1 MVVGHGSTVNEQ
13 DPSRPAVPAGRL
25 ERLNELFWPN
35 LIEVGWKVWIDLE
48 LTMPQF
54 KLLLLIAAGDGPRVS
69 DLAQALRVTPPT
81 ITTVLDRLVDHG
93 LVRRED
99 DVRDRRQVIT
109 RVTGEGAALLSK
121 LGVYSSA
128 EIADCVAALDARE
141 AAGLFEGLDAFHRVR
156 QARSLAQANGNEP
169 EAC

>member
-13 DPSRPAVPAGRL
+13 DPSRPAVPAARL

-93 LVRRED
+93 FVRRED
-99 DVRDRRQVIT
+99 DPR
-109 RVTGEGAALLSK
+109 
-121 LGVYSSA
+121 
-128 EIADCVAALDARE
+128 
-141 AAGLFEGLDAFHRVR
+141 
-156 QARSLAQANGNEP
+156 
-169 EAC
+169 

>member
-1 MVVGHGSTVNEQ
+1 MNEQ
-13 DPSRPAVPAGRL
+13 DPHRPATLAARL
-25 ERLNELFWPN
+25 EQLNGLFWPN
-35 LIEVGWKVWIDLE
+35 LIEAGWKVWIDLE

-54 KLLLLIAAGDGPRVS
+54 KLLLVIAAGNGPRVS

-99 DVRDRRQVIT
+99 DLRDRRQVIT
-109 RVTGEGAALLSK
+109 RVTSDGAALLSR
-121 LGVYSSA
+121 LGVYASA
-128 EIADCVAALDARE
+128 EVADCVAALSAHEVDC
-141 AAGLFEGLDAFHRVR
+141 LFRGLDALHRVR
-156 QARSLAQANGNEP
+156 RLRTASQSNGDEP